1 MTALF
6 RSPETDPDETRTVR
20 LSTPENFRDLGGVRS
35 PKGTVRRGL
44 VFRSDDLATAPEEFT
59 ATLVSE
65 HRIAHVIDL
74 RGAQELSFT
83 GRGPLATASVTYH
96 HIPVADDLA
105 PSNWGPAQ
113 STEEMGAS
121 YARFTELA
129 ASRWAL
135 ALSLVATAEGGV
147 AFHCAAGKD
156 RTGILAALIL
166 SALNV
171 PVADISADYARTD
184 QVLNAVNARIVELV
198 QAVHAPRYAGHPPL
212 PPDSPVVRP
221 FAATMMAYQRI
232 LTDRHGHVLGPVRAA
247 GLNPAIEQR
256 LRDRLLDPVSDGSAP
271 A

>member
-6 RSPETDPDETRTVR
+6 RSPDSAPDETSTAR
-20 LSTPENFRDLGGVRS
+20 LSTPENFRDLGGLRS
-35 PKGTVRRGL
+35 PLGSVRRGL
-44 VFRSDDLATAPEEFT
+44 VFRSDDLATAPAEFT
-59 ATLVSE
+59 ESMVSE

-74 RGAQELSFT
+74 RGAEELSFT

-105 PSNWGPAQ
+105 PSNRGPAR

-129 ASRWAL
+129 APRWAM
-135 ALSLVATAEGGV
+135 ALSLVASAEGGV
-147 AFHCAAGKD
+147 VFHCAAGKD

-166 SALNV
+166 SALDV

-184 QVLNAVNARIVELV
+184 QVLTAVNARIVELV
-198 QAVHAPRYAGHPPL
+198 QAVHAPRYAGQPPL

-221 FAATMMAYQRI
+221 FAATMTAYQRI
-232 LTDRHGHVLGPVRAA
+232 LTERHGHVLGPVRAA
-247 GLNPAIEQR
+247 GLSPAVEQR
-256 LRDRLLDPVSDGSAP
+256 LRDRLIDGA
-271 A
+271 